1 MKHHMSITVWVK
13 SDCVQCEQTKKM
25 FDKLGVDYL
34 VQSLE
39 ENPLMV
45 EGFREQG
52 LMAAPIVITDTGMR
66 WSGFRLDKIQSLARH
81 LKSMG
86 ESES

>member
-1 MKHHMSITVWVK
+1 MKITVWVK

-25 FDKLGVDYL
+25 FDKHGVNYE
-34 VQSLE
+34 VESLE

-52 LMAAPIVITDTGMR
+52 LLAAPIVITDSGLR
-66 WSGFRLDKIQSLARH
+66 WSGFRIDKIKNIVHSLF
-81 LKSMG
+81 G
-86 ESES
+86 EKK